1 MLSAANT
8 VNEYLKSLPEERRK
22 AISTVR
28 KVILKNL
35 PIGFEESMNYGMIS
49 YQVPLSVYPNT
60 YNKQPLMFAA
70 LASQKN
76 YMSGHLM
83 GIYLSAESRAGFEA
97 AYKASGK
104 KLDAGKG
111 CVRFKNLD
119 DLPLD
124 VIGEVIASI
133 TLKKYLS
140 YIKYPNTQTNSQLF
154 KNF

>member
-1 MLSAANT
+1 MRSEANT
-8 VNEYLKSLPEERRK
+8 VNGYLKSLPEDRKK
-22 AISTVR
+22 AISAVR

-35 PIGFEESMNYGMIS
+35 PTGFEEAMNYGMIS
-49 YQVPLSVYPNT
+49 YQVPLSIYPNT

-76 YMSGHLM
+76 YMAVHLM
-83 GIYLSAESRAGFEA
+83 GIYLSGESRASFEA

-140 YIKYPNTQTNSQLF
+140 YIENWQRIRKESRG
-154 KNF
+154 

>member
-1 MLSAANT
+1 MRSEANT

-22 AISTVR
+22 AISAVR

-35 PIGFEESMNYGMIS
+35 PAGFEESMNYGMIS
-49 YQVPLSVYPNT
+49 YQVPLGIYPNT
-60 YNKQPLMFAA
+60 NNKQPLMFAA

-76 YMSGHLM
+76 YMAIHLV
-83 GIYLSAESRAGFEA
+83 GIYLDVDYRAKFES

-124 VIGEVIASI
+124 VIGEVIASMTVEKYI
-133 TLKKYLS
+133 SYFEKKR
-140 YIKYPNTQTNSQLF
+140 KA
-154 KNF
+154 

>member
-1 MLSAANT
+1 MRSEANT

-22 AISTVR
+22 VILIVR

-35 PIGFEESMNYGMIS
+35 PTGFVESMNYGMIS

-60 YNKQPLMFAA
+60 NNKQPLMIAA

-76 YMSGHLM
+76 YMAVHLM
-83 GIYLSAESRAGFEA
+83 GIYLSGESRVSFET
-97 AYKASGK
+97 AYKATGK

-133 TLKKYLS
+133 TLEKYIS
-140 YIKYPNTQTNSQLF
+140 FIENWQRIRKDSRG
-154 KNF
+154 

>member
-1 MLSAANT
+1 MRSEANT
-8 VNEYLKSLPEERRK
+8 VNGYLKSLPEERRK

-35 PIGFEESMNYGMIS
+35 PTGFEELMNYGMIS

-70 LASQKN
+70 LVSQKN
-76 YMSGHLM
+76 YMAVHLV
-83 GIYLSAESRAGFEA
+83 GIYLDGDYRAKFEA
-97 AYKASGK
+97 AYKATGK

-124 VIGEVIASI
+124 VIGELIAS
-133 TLKKYLS
+133 TTVEKYIS
-140 YIKYPNTQTNSQLF
+140 YFENSQRMR
-154 KNF
+154 KESRA